1 MIKQKKVQ
9 LEAGDFD
16 MEKFQI
22 IMIIMIIGVVLLLI
36 FGVFLIISSEDNAK
50 ETIERCKSKGWDGAK
65 FQSNFA
71 IGMICSN
78 ISQAEKDARV
88 D

>member
-1 MIKQKKVQ
+1 MDKV
-9 LEAGDFD
+9 E
-16 MEKFQI
+16 
-22 IMIIMIIGVVLLLI
+22 IIMIIGVVLLLI

-65 FQSNFA
+65 FDSRFSPR
-71 IGMICSN
+71 MICSN
-78 ISQAEKDARV
+78 ISQAEKDARG